1 MAQSFDVQSIQS
13 QLGDVDKM
21 LMRVMAHLARINDG
35 QTSQILRDLTQISS
49 TINTF
54 KQGRHGLSGSA
65 TKTGRGTGRRGECD
79 QLFAGFEA
87 GA

>member
-21 LMRVMAHLARINDG
+21 LVRVMAHLARTNDG

-54 KQGRHGLSGSA
+54 KQRCYGVSGYA
-65 TKTGRGTGRRGECD
+65 AKAGRGAGWRGKCD
-79 QLFAGFEA
+79 QLLAGFEA